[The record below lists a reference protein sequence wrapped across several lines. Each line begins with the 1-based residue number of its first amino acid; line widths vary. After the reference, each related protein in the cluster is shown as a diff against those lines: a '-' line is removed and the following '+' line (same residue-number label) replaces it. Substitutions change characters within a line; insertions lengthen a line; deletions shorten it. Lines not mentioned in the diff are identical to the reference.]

1 MLLIGSVF
9 SVWALLLLM
18 GWWRWRKGTMQ
29 TLYFVLILTGA
40 LLQWFEVVT
49 QSYVSLERYVWI
61 SFAVGVFFLD
71 PRKLFLKSPKSYQ
84 ALQDAHAALTAEA
97 ENLRQRFI
105 ATLNVLPEGLAY
117 KNHKGECFGTERYLQ
132 TLGLDDHQ
140 FSEDSFLEK
149 MFPDDIKVYESAIKK
164 VKGSDKLYRTKYRYL
179 VEDRYVWIE
188 EMGQVVMIERKP
200 LTVALIRHLDTK
212 KHPRSSLDVL
222 NHLPL
227 EDAYDKVLSQ
237 VHGAAQPYDLVLFE
251 LHNIPH
257 INDRYGRD
265 VGDLMM
271 AEFLEKIRYQFI
283 KESQRVFRVKGI
295 TFALILTDQRKADI
309 LKKALKENSAMMQ
322 TEMQFG
328 AVKERLIPYFGLVSV
343 SGFSGSFMDVK
354 ETASKALA
362 MALEEHTHENYVHL
376 TWKG

>member
-1 MLLIGSVF
+1 MFMVGIVYAVWVMLLLITWVRWHRG
-9 SVWALLLLM
+9 LLHTVL
-18 GWWRWRKGTMQ
+18 
-29 TLYFVLILTGA
+29 FVVSLAVT
-40 LLQWFEVVT
+40 LLQWFELWDQPYVT
-49 QSYVSLERYVWI
+49 LDTFMWST
-61 SFAVGVFFLD
+61 FALGLFLLD
-71 PRKLFLKSPKSYQ
+71 PKKLFLKTPKSYQ
-84 ALQDAHAALTAEA
+84 DLKEAHVSLQIEA

-117 KNHKGECFGTERYLQ
+117 KNHKGDCFGTDRYVE
-132 TLGLDDHQ
+132 TLGLEGHQ
-140 FSEDSFLEK
+140 FAENTFLER
-149 MFPDDIKVYESAIKK
+149 MFPDDIKVYESAVKK

-188 EMGQVVMIERKP
+188 EMGQVVLVDRKP
-200 LTVALIRHLDTK
+200 LTVSLIRHLDTK

-227 EDAYDKVLSQ
+227 EEDYDKVLSQ
-237 VHGAAQPYDLVLFE
+237 LHTAAIPYDLVLFE
-251 LHNIPH
+251 LHNIPL

-295 TFALILTDQRKADI
+295 TFALILTDRRKADI

-322 TEMQFG
+322 TQMQFG

-343 SGFSGSFMDVK
+343 ERFGGSFMDVK

-362 MALEEHTHENYVHL
+362 MALQEHTHENYVNL